1 MRHVRG
7 EGGGVEEGF
16 LWIVTGLGGLSQGIL
31 IWAVR
36 WLSPHSCKGLEIIPY
51 KTDAFAY
58 PYSVPISRH
67 LLCDGQLATILQIT
81 DATRA
86 LRPFTFTA
94 QIEAVYDHLHSM

>member
-1 MRHVRG
+1 MPHVRG
-7 EGGGVEEGF
+7 EGGGVEEGYMI

-58 PYSVPISRH
+58 PYSVPIFQH
-67 LLCDGQLATILQIT
+67 LLRRGPLATFLQIT

-86 LRPFTFTA
+86 N
-94 QIEAVYDHLHSM
+94 